1 MADRKNILS
10 GNGEQLSQEEILG
23 YLYNRLSEEE
33 RQLIEQKLVSD
44 PFEADAIEGLADVD
58 SEENIEKHLSQ
69 LRGNLHQIT
78 ARKKRREKDKIN
90 IFEWTLLAALI
101 LLFLCVVA
109 FLIITLYHPA
119 GSGENAGVF
128 TRGNYIFC

>member
-58 SEENIEKHLSQ
+58 NEENIEKHLSQ
-69 LRGNLHQIT
+69 LRGSLHQIT
-78 ARKKRREKDKIN
+78 ARKRRREKDKIN
-90 IFEWTLLAALI
+90 IFEWTLLAA
-101 LLFLCVVA
+101 
-109 FLIITLYHPA
+109 
-119 GSGENAGVF
+119 
-128 TRGNYIFC
+128 